1 MRSKLTARQAKFVR
15 EYLVDLNGAQ
25 AAIRAGYSQKGANVR
40 AAELLAHRTV
50 LELISAGQQKRAAK
64 LDLDAERVLREWLE
78 IATAD
83 VRELVQYVRTAC
95 PECWPDVQQDEPN
108 PECRKCQGRGK
119 GHVRV
124 ADTRTLSPAAAKLYS
139 GVQVGRDGIKVNLRD
154 RDAAWVNIARHLGMF
169 NDKLELKGTV
179 EVADARERL
188 RALLARKRAATGA

>member
-40 AAELLAHRTV
+40 AAELLANRTV

-95 PECWPDVQQDEPN
+95 PECWPDIQQDDPN

-124 ADTRTLSPAAAKLYS
+124 ADTRTLSPSAAKLYS

-169 NDKLELKGTV
+169 NDKLELNGAINVTISAV
-179 EVADARERL
+179 DADL
-188 RALLARKRAATGA
+188 

>member
-1 MRSKLTARQAKFVR
+1 MRSKLPARQAKFVQ
-15 EYLVDLNGAQ
+15 EYLVDLNGTQ
-25 AAIRAGYSQKGANVR
+25 AAIRAGYGRKGAHVT
-40 AAELLAHRTV
+40 AARLLINPKVQEFLVA
-50 LELISAGQQKRAAK
+50 AQQKRAAK
-64 LDLDAERVLREWLE
+64 LEIDAERVLREWLE

-179 EVADARERL
+179 DVADARERL